1 MYDLYTKEMI
11 FNFNSR
17 FTNFN
22 TEEQSN
28 QFIYN
33 DDSLKTTMTN
43 ILIRII
49 LQRISLEGRQIL
61 K

>member
-22 TEEQSN
+22 TEEQLN